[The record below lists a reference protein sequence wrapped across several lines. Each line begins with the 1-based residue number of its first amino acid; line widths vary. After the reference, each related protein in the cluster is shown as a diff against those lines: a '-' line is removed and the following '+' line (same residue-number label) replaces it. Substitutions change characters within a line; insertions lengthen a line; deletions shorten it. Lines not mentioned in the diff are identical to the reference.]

1 MVAAHPAPGFN
12 NSVGFD
18 IYTVVMVEQM
28 SYDVYLDNEIV
39 FSVLT
44 RQQAEE
50 KRDQMQKMIMAG
62 LKTDYTAEQI
72 SIKYHS

>member
-1 MVAAHPAPGFN
+1 
-12 NSVGFD
+12 
-18 IYTVVMVEQM
+18 MVEQM

-44 RQQAEE
+44 KKQAEE
-50 KRDQMQKMIMAG
+50 KRDQMQQMIMAG
-62 LKTDYTAEQI
+62 LKTDYTAKQI

>member
-1 MVAAHPAPGFN
+1 VVAAHPAPGFN

-44 RQQAEE
+44 KKQAEE
-50 KRDQMQKMIMAG
+50 KRDQMQQMIMAG

>member
-1 MVAAHPAPGFN
+1 
-12 NSVGFD
+12 
-18 IYTVVMVEQM
+18 MVERM

>member
-1 MVAAHPAPGFN
+1 MGVK
-12 NSVGFD
+12 
-18 IYTVVMVEQM
+18 M
-28 SYDVYLDNEIV
+28 SYDVYLDDRIV

-62 LKTDYTAEQI
+62 VKTDYTTEQV
-72 SIKYHS
+72 SIKYHT

>member
-1 MVAAHPAPGFN
+1 LN
-12 NSVGFD
+12 NNVGLD

-44 RQQAEE
+44 KKQAEE

>member
-1 MVAAHPAPGFN
+1 MVAAHPTPGLN
-12 NSVGFD
+12 NNVGLD

-44 RQQAEE
+44 KKQAEE

>member
-1 MVAAHPAPGFN
+1 MVADHPAPGFN

-44 RQQAEE
+44 KKQAEE
-50 KRDQMQKMIMAG
+50 KRDQMQQMIMAG

>member
-1 MVAAHPAPGFN
+1 MPGFN
-12 NSVGFD
+12 NSVGLV
-18 IYTVVMVEQM
+18 IYRLVMGVKM
-28 SYDVYLDNEIV
+28 SYDVYLDDRIV

-62 LKTDYTAEQI
+62 VKTDYTTEQV
-72 SIKYHS
+72 SIKYHT